1 MRITP
6 FLLSLLAAL
15 ASALAQAP
23 NTLSAAEKA
32 AGWQLLFDGASLT
45 GWQPTG
51 PGTWTV
57 EDGCLKS
64 MSKPVLREDLIS
76 VGTYGDFEMAFEW
89 KVAPGSN
96 SGVKYLI
103 QDTVLI
109 DERQLPT
116 KMPFEQQV
124 AYFLKTRSA
133 KKELVKPGADTQ
145 VYPVAF
151 EYQVID
157 DAKHPDAVRN
167 ASSRAGAL
175 YRMAAPSQPAAKPV
189 GEFNQGRIVLR
200 GKHVQHFLNGVQV
213 VEIDL
218 DAPQVRASI
227 EQRWAA
233 DNPVRDLLEKMPKA
247 VTPVS
252 IQHHNDVAWYRNVKI
267 RPLAGTK

>member
-1 MRITP
+1 MRLACTI
-6 FLLSLLAAL
+6 LAAASL
-15 ASALAQAP
+15 AFAQTP
-23 NTLSAAEKA
+23 NTLTPEEKA
-32 AGWQLLFDGASLT
+32 AGWQLLFDGKST
-45 GWQPTG
+45 KGWQPTAA
-51 PGTWTV
+51 GTWAI

-64 MSKPVLREDLIS
+64 LSKPVLREDLIS
-76 VGTYGDFEMAFEW
+76 TATFGDFEMTFEW

-96 SGVKYLI
+96 SGVKYRI
-103 QDTVLI
+103 QDAVLV
-109 DERQLPT
+109 DDHQLPN

-124 AYFLKTRSA
+124 AYFMKTRSA
-133 KKELVKPGADTQ
+133 KKELVQAGSDAQ

-157 DAKHPDAVRN
+157 DSRHPDAVRN
-167 ASSRAGAL
+167 PSSRAGAL
-175 YRMAAPSQPAAKPV
+175 YRMAAPSQAAAKPV
-189 GEFNQGRIVLR
+189 GEFNQSRIVLR
-200 GKHVQHFLNGVQV
+200 GKHVQHFLNGIKV

-247 VTPVS
+247 LTPVA

-267 RPLAGTK
+267 RPLTAAK

>member
-1 MRITP
+1 MRTV
-6 FLLSLLAAL
+6 LLLVSAASLVF
-15 ASALAQAP
+15 AQAP
-23 NTLSAAEKA
+23 NTLTPAEKA
-32 AGWQLLFDGASLT
+32 AGWQLLFDGQSMK
-45 GWQPTG
+45 GWQPTAA
-51 PGTWTV
+51 GTWAI

-64 MSKPVLREDLIS
+64 LSKPVLREDLIS
-76 VGTYGDFEMAFEW
+76 NAAFGDFELTFEW

-96 SGVKYLI
+96 SGVKYRI
-103 QDTVLI
+103 QDAVLV
-109 DERQLPT
+109 DDHQLPN

-133 KKELVKPGADTQ
+133 KKELVQAGSDAQ

-157 DAKHPDAVRN
+157 DAKHPDAIRN

-175 YRMAAPSQPAAKPV
+175 YRMAAPTEAAAKPV

-200 GKHVQHFLNGVQV
+200 GKHVQHYLNGIKV

-233 DNPVRDLLEKMPKA
+233 GNPVRDLLENMPKA
-247 VTPVS
+247 MTPVA

-267 RPLAGTK
+267 RPLAAAK

>member
-1 MRITP
+1 MRTA
-6 FLLSLLAAL
+6 LLWIATASLAF
-15 ASALAQAP
+15 AQAH
-23 NTLSAAEKA
+23 NTLTPVEKA
-32 AGWQLLFDGASLT
+32 AGWKLLFYGQSMK
-45 GWQPTG
+45 GWQPTAA
-51 PGTWTV
+51 GTWAI

-64 MSKPVLREDLIS
+64 LSKPVLREDLIS
-76 VGTYGDFEMAFEW
+76 TETYGDFEMTFEW
-89 KVAPGSN
+89 KVAPGAN
-96 SGVKYLI
+96 SGVKYKI
-103 QDTVLI
+103 QDTVLV
-109 DERQLPT
+109 DEHQLPN

-124 AYFLKTRSA
+124 AYFIKTRSA
-133 KKELVKPGADTQ
+133 KKELVKAGSDAQ

-157 DAKHPDAVRN
+157 DAKHPDAIRN

-175 YRMAAPSQPAAKPV
+175 YRMAAPAQAAAKPV

-200 GKHVQHFLNGVQV
+200 GKHVQHFLNGIKV

-233 DNPVRDLLEKMPKA
+233 GNPVRDLLETMPKA
-247 VTPVS
+247 LAPVA

-267 RPLAGTK
+267 RPLPAAK